1 MAKAKTNDIVT
12 LKEQLNMG
20 KLQKLYL
27 FYGEEEY
34 LKEHYIQKIFDM
46 VPDGGLEEF
55 NRIKIEGTA
64 NYNIYDD
71 AFEGMPMM
79 TDKRILFIRDSNIFI
94 IQRKGGLVPPNED
107 EKKFWE
113 SKFSRLSDDTV
124 VIFCEKNVDA
134 RSSLFKLA
142 SKEGFAVKC
151 EYLPTA
157 ELVSWV
163 VRKAKESGKKLEPSV
178 AEYLIDVIDP
188 GLNSLTNELDK
199 LINFCDDIIYKSDV
213 DRVVSKSMT
222 VKIFDMVDGIIE
234 GDVQKTFSI
243 INNLRTQKESAF
255 GVLYLI
261 YSNMEKMLRLKLSNI
276 TSQNEA
282 VALLGGSPWV
292 AGKHASNARHFS
304 LDKLTRLVCRVP
316 EIDMEI
322 KSGIIAEWDALE
334 QYIFE
339 AMEKKEN

>member
-1 MAKAKTNDIVT
+1 MAKANDIVT
-12 LKEQLNMG
+12 LKEQLNIG

-34 LKEHYIQKIFDM
+34 LKEHYIHKIFDM

-94 IQRKGGLVPPNED
+94 LQRKGGLVPPNED

-113 SKFSRLSDDTV
+113 NKFSRLSDDTV

-142 SKEGFAVKC
+142 GKVGFAVKC
-151 EYLPTA
+151 EYLPPA
-157 ELVSWV
+157 ELVSWA
-163 VRKAKESGKKLEPSV
+163 VRKAKSQGKKLETNV
-178 AEYLIDVIDP
+178 AQYLVDVIDP
-188 GLNSLTNELDK
+188 GLNSLSNELDK
-199 LINFCDDIIYKSDV
+199 LINFCDEIIYKSDV

-222 VKIFDMVDGIIE
+222 VKIFDMVDGIIAR
-234 GDVQKTFSI
+234 DVEKVFSI

-255 GVLYLI
+255 GIMYLI

-276 TSQNEA
+276 TSKNEA
-282 VALLGGSPWV
+282 ASLLGGSPWL
-292 AGKHASNARHFS
+292 AGKHVENARHFS
-304 LDKLTRLVCRVP
+304 SEKLTKLVCRVP

-322 KSGIIAEWDALE
+322 KSGKIAEWDALE

>member
-1 MAKAKTNDIVT
+1 MAKKNDIMT
-12 LKEQLNMG
+12 LKEQLNMN

-34 LKEHYIQKIFDM
+34 LKEHYIQKIMDM

-64 NYNIYDD
+64 NYSIYDD

-79 TDKRILFIRDSNIFI
+79 TDRRILLIRDSNIFI
-94 IQRKGGLVPPNED
+94 VQRKGGLIPPNDD
-107 EKKFWE
+107 EKAFWE
-113 SKFSRLSDDTV
+113 NKFSRLSDDTV

-134 RSSLFKLA
+134 RSTLFKSA
-142 SKEGFAVKC
+142 GKVGFTVKC
-151 EYLPTA
+151 EYLPPA
-157 ELVSWV
+157 EAVSWA
-163 VRKAKESGKKLEPSV
+163 VREAKAKGKKLEADV
-178 AEYLIDVIDP
+178 AQYLIDVIDP
-188 GLNSLTNELDK
+188 GLNSLSNELNK
-199 LINFCDDIIYKSDV
+199 LINFCDEIIYKSDI

-222 VKIFDMVDGIIE
+222 VKIFDMVDGIIA
-234 GDVQKTFSI
+234 GDTQKVFSI

-255 GVLYLI
+255 GILYLI
-261 YSNMEKMLRLKLSNI
+261 YSNMEKMLRLKLANA

-282 VALLGGSPWV
+282 HSILGGSPWL
-292 AGKHASNARHFS
+292 AGKLVSNARHFS
-304 LDKLTRLVCRVP
+304 VVQLTHFVTRVP

-322 KSGIIAEWDALE
+322 KNGKIAEWDALE

-339 AMEKKEN
+339 ALGKKEF

>member
-1 MAKAKTNDIVT
+1 MAKKNDIVT
-12 LKEQLNMG
+12 LKEQLNTG

-34 LKEHYIQKIFDM
+34 LKEYYIKKIMDM

-64 NYNIYDD
+64 NYNVYDD

-94 IQRKGGLVPPNED
+94 IQRKGGLVPPNAD
-107 EKKFWE
+107 EKAFWE

-151 EYLPTA
+151 EFLPPA
-157 ELVSWV
+157 ESVSWA
-163 VRKAKESGKKLEPSV
+163 VRQAKKFNKKLEPSV
-178 AEYLIDVIDP
+178 AQYLVDVIDP
-188 GLNSLTNELDK
+188 GLNSLANELDK
-199 LINFCDDIIYKSDV
+199 LINFCGEVIYKSDI

-222 VKIFDMVDGIIE
+222 VKIFDMVDAIIAK
-234 GDVQKTFSI
+234 DTATVFSI
-243 INNLRTQKESAF
+243 VNNLRTQKESPF
-255 GVLYLI
+255 GIMYLI
-261 YSNMEKMLRLKLSNI
+261 YSNMEKMLRLKLANISNKNDAA
-276 TSQNEA
+276 S
-282 VALLGGSPWV
+282 LLGGSPWL
-292 AGKHASNARHFS
+292 AGKHLENARHFT
-304 LDKLTRLVCRVP
+304 LPQLTRLVIRVP

-322 KSGIIAEWDALE
+322 KSGKIAEWDALE

-339 AMEKKEN
+339 ALGKKDI

>member
-1 MAKAKTNDIVT
+1 MAKANDIVT
-12 LKEQLNMG
+12 LKEQLNNG
-20 KLQKLYL
+20 KLQRLYL

-55 NRIKIEGTA
+55 NRIKIEGTT

-94 IQRKGGLVPPNED
+94 LQRKGGLIPPNED

-113 SKFSRLSDDTV
+113 NKFSRLSDDTV

-142 SKEGFAVKC
+142 GKVGFAVKC
-151 EYLPTA
+151 EFLPPA
-157 ELVSWV
+157 ELISWA
-163 VRKAKESGKKLEPSV
+163 VRKAKSAGKKLEPNV

-188 GLNSLTNELDK
+188 GLNSLSNELDK
-199 LINFCDDIIYKSDV
+199 LINFCDEIIYKSDV

-222 VKIFDMVDGIIE
+222 VKIFDMVDGIIA
-234 GDVQKTFSI
+234 GDIEKVFSI
-243 INNLRTQKESAF
+243 INNLKTQKESAF
-255 GVLYLI
+255 GVMYLI

-276 TSQNEA
+276 TNRNEA
-282 VALLGGSPWV
+282 ATLLGGSPWL
-292 AGKHASNARHFS
+292 AGKHVENARHFTQK
-304 LDKLTRLVCRVP
+304 KLTRLVTRVP

-322 KSGIIAEWDALE
+322 KSGKIAEWDALE

-339 AMEKKEN
+339 AMEKKEK